1 MDPDLPHDALGSDS
15 IQPPLASRP
24 VRRPSKK
31 SSSKDRQGR
40 VYPDS
45 WGTIR
50 AVSPDSDMERQSV
63 TLSEGEFLSSGSSP
77 RATTHRAR
85 TVDSSRHRT
94 QEGDSSVNGRVRSRT
109 TNEDRIDLSASR
121 RRFGSFQNATAA
133 SSAAATAATAATT
146 ASAAAAAAAAASSS
160 QPQTPEEQ
168 LLSSS
173 PGYYS
178 ATNSPSS
185 FSDRPRIGRPPGKL
199 PLNSASST
207 TIATP
212 PPLPT
217 ANQPKILQLMKTTS
231 GWMHGVVSF
240 RPSTQTSWTPGY
252 CSINVAT
259 GSLIFQSKDEPS
271 HTRTLIPDLRGCRV
285 RSRYETRT
293 RQTHL
298 CLSSF
303 TAGLTVHLLPHV
315 NETVDSWFAA
325 LLCWQPIRPKGVR
338 NKMTKPQAVTIEERR
353 VPDRGR
359 RGSEMALQ
367 KDAAIIKVGK
377 MLLWDKPTASGPRPA
392 SARRGSTTRHMQSI
406 KSSWQRVS
414 CTLQEN
420 GQFKLFT
427 ETDVSL
433 VSCVQLSRLTRSA
446 IQQLNPSV
454 LEDEFCLAIY
464 PQYTAHANT
473 DSSIARPV
481 YLALENR
488 VLFEAWLVLLR
499 AFTVPELYGPE
510 TSVSAENDPS
520 SSSLSSSSP
529 ITTTDDLSQQQ
540 QQQQQQTTQTPTTS
554 TADMFR
560 IERMLT
566 IKVTEAKLFRARDE
580 TSRSRKPSRSQNQGG
595 STKQAEGDY
604 YTEVTLD
611 GEVRA
616 KTSIRH
622 RTAKPFWLEE
632 FTFNDLPPVL
642 SQACVIVK
650 NLNPGRRDWSFFTHG
665 PYGLNPN
672 NQDMTSQAH
681 QQLADDDSESSGS
694 QHDNT
699 FGKVHL
705 RLDSLEPGVETEKW
719 WPVVNDKDESVGEI
733 LMRARMEETVVL
745 MSHEYERMSEMLHSF
760 TNGLA
765 INLALVMPSELNQ
778 LSQTLLNIFQVSGQ
792 AVEWICS
799 LIEDEIDGVHKEST
813 VNRLRYTR
821 RIHSND
827 ARDSGQEREF
837 LVRDLGRTATVE
849 ANLLFR
855 GNSILTK
862 ALDLHMRRLGKEYLE
877 ETIGERLRS
886 IEESDPECEVD
897 PSRVQ
902 RADDL
907 ERNWRVLIA
916 LTTGV
921 WKSIANTASRC
932 PPELRL
938 IFRHIRACAEDR
950 YGDFLRSVTYSSV
963 SGFLF
968 LRFFCPAIL
977 NPRLFGLLK
986 DQPRQRAQR
995 TFTLIAKALQGLANM
1010 TTFGSKEPWMEPMN
1024 RFLLGNR
1031 MEFKQFVD
1039 SVCAIPA
1046 DRPAPIV
1053 TPSYA
1058 TPIQIQSRLPPTSR
1072 EGFPSLPFLLD
1083 HSRDF
1088 ANLIRIWLEC
1098 APNRL
1103 AEVEE
1108 LDPAVQEFHE
1118 LAVRLQERTKE
1129 CLDRAEEAER
1139 PSAVLSDR
1147 WEDLVTSMENNLT
1160 LSSSGASA
1168 STGTPM
1174 DPMATAT
1181 AGATNHRN
1189 SVGYFAARPYVSRR
1203 STEYTAD
1210 ADDETPPSSS
1220 SATWDQTRITFTAP
1234 RWSETRDSAASS
1246 KNSSTYS
1253 LESPDSRATRRHSM
1267 SKENSGSKY
1276 RIFGQRRKKD
1286 RDHSQNNQDVRRE
1299 PTTS

>member
-15 IQPPLASRP
+15 TQPALTSRP
-24 VRRPSKK
+24 VRRSSKK

-40 VYPDS
+40 IYPDS

-50 AVSPDSDMERQSV
+50 AVTPESDLEKQSA
-63 TLSEGEFLSSGSSP
+63 LSEGEFLSSSNSP
-77 RATTHRAR
+77 RTTHRAR
-85 TVDSSRHRT
+85 TVDSSHHRA
-94 QEGDSSVNGRVRSRT
+94 QENESSVNGRVRSRT
-109 TNEDRIDLSASR
+109 TNEERSDLSSTR
-121 RRFGSFQNATAA
+121 RRLGSLHN
-133 SSAAATAATAATT
+133 AATASA
-146 ASAAAAAAAAASSS
+146 ASAAAAPVAAA
-160 QPQTPEEQ
+160 QPQTPDEQ
-168 LLSSS
+168 LSSS
-173 PGYYS
+173 PGFYS

-212 PPLPT
+212 PLPT
-217 ANQPKILQLMKTTS
+217 SNQPKILQLMKTTS
-231 GWMHGVVSF
+231 GRMNGVVSF
-240 RPSTQTSWTPGY
+240 RPSNQSAWTPGI

-259 GSLIFQSKDEPS
+259 GSLFFKAKDGPT
-271 HTRTLIPDLRGCRV
+271 HTRMLIPDLRGCRV
-285 RSRYETRT
+285 RPRYESDTH
-293 RQTHL
+293 QTHL
-298 CLSSF
+298 SISSF
-303 TAGLTVHLLPHV
+303 TSGLSVHLLPHV
-315 NETVDSWFAA
+315 NETLESWYAA

-353 VPDRGR
+353 APDRGR

-392 SARRGSTTRHMQSI
+392 SGRRGSTTRQMQSI

-420 GQFKLFT
+420 GNFKLFA
-427 ETDVSL
+427 ESDVSL
-433 VSCVQLSRLTRSA
+433 VSCVQLSRLSRSA

-464 PQYTAHANT
+464 PQYTAHANR
-473 DSSIARPV
+473 DSSLGRPV

-510 TSVSAENDPS
+510 TSVADDPS
-520 SSSLSSSSP
+520 SEDVP
-529 ITTTDDLSQQQ
+529 
-540 QQQQQQTTQTPTTS
+540 QQQQTTASPTTS

-566 IKVTEAKLFRARDE
+566 IKVTEAKLVRIRDE
-580 TSRSRKPSRSQNQGG
+580 PSRSRKPSRSHSQG
-595 STKQAEGDY
+595 STRHAEGDY

-616 KTSIRH
+616 KTSVKH
-622 RTAKPFWLEE
+622 RTANPFWREE

-642 SQACVIVK
+642 SQACILVK
-650 NLNPGRRDWSFFTHG
+650 NLNPGRRDWSLFTHG
-665 PYGLNPN
+665 AYAMNLN

-681 QQLADDDSESSGS
+681 QQIVDDDTESFNAPP
-694 QHDNT
+694 DLT

-719 WPVVNDKDESVGEI
+719 WPVVNEKDQPVGEM

-745 MSHEYERMSEMLHSF
+745 MSHEYEPMSEMLHSF
-760 TNGLA
+760 TNGLT

-792 AVEWICS
+792 AVEWISS

-886 IEESDPECEVD
+886 IDESDPECEVD

-907 ERNWRVLIA
+907 ERNWRVLIS
-916 LTTGV
+916 LTTGI

-932 PPELRL
+932 PAELRL

-977 NPRLFGLLK
+977 NPKLFGLLK
-986 DQPRQRAQR
+986 DHPRQRAQR

-1024 RFLLGNR
+1024 RFLLGHR
-1031 MEFKQFVD
+1031 VEFKQFVD

-1058 TPIQIQSRLPPTSR
+1058 TPIQIQGRLSPTSR

-1088 ANLIRIWLEC
+1088 ANLIHIWLEC
-1098 APNRL
+1098 APGRL
-1103 AEVEE
+1103 AEIED

-1118 LAVRLQERTKE
+1118 MAVRLQERTKE

-1139 PSAVLSDR
+1139 PSTNLFDK
-1147 WEDLVTSMENNLT
+1147 WEDLVTSMEQSLT
-1160 LSSSGASA
+1160 LSSGPFVP
-1168 STGTPM
+1168 GTNT
-1174 DPMATAT
+1174 DPAA
-1181 AGATNHRN
+1181 AAANHRN
-1189 SVGYFAARPYVSRR
+1189 SLGYFAARPYVSRR
-1203 STEYTAD
+1203 STDNTAD

-1220 SATWDQTRITFTAP
+1220 SATWDQNRITFTAP

-1246 KNSSTYS
+1246 KNSSSYS
-1253 LESPDSRATRRHSM
+1253 LESPDARTARRHSL
-1267 SKENSGSKY
+1267 SKEGSGSSKY

>member
-15 IQPPLASRP
+15 TQQSLTTRL
-24 VRRPSKK
+24 VRRSSKK
-31 SSSKDRQGR
+31 SSKDRQGR
-40 VYPDS
+40 IYPDS

-50 AVSPDSDMERQSV
+50 AVTPESDMEKQS
-63 TLSEGEFLSSGSSP
+63 TLSEGEFLSSSNSP
-77 RATTHRAR
+77 RSTHRAR
-85 TVDSSRHRT
+85 TVDSSRHRA
-94 QEGDSSVNGRVRSRT
+94 QETESSVNGRVRSRT
-109 TNEDRIDLSASR
+109 TNEERSDVSSSR
-121 RRFGSFQNATAA
+121 RRFGSLHNT
-133 SSAAATAATAATT
+133 
-146 ASAAAAAAAAASSS
+146 AAAAAT
-160 QPQTPEEQ
+160 QPETPDEQ
-168 LLSSS
+168 LSSS
-173 PGYYS
+173 PGFYS

-207 TIATP
+207 AIAA

-217 ANQPKILQLMKTTS
+217 SNQPKILQLMKTTS

-240 RPSTQTSWTPGY
+240 RPATQSAWTPGY

-259 GSLIFQSKDEPS
+259 GSLIFQAKDEPT
-271 HTRTLIPDLRGCRV
+271 HTRMLIPDLRGCRV
-285 RSRYETRT
+285 RPWYEPDTN
-293 RQTHL
+293 QTHL
-298 CLSSF
+298 GISSF
-303 TAGLTVHLLPHV
+303 TSGLGVHLLPHV
-315 NETVDSWFAA
+315 NETLESWFAA

-353 VPDRGR
+353 APDRGR
-359 RGSEMALQ
+359 RGSEMAVQ

-392 SARRGSTTRHMQSI
+392 SGRRGSTTRHMQSI

-427 ETDVSL
+427 ESDVSL
-433 VSCVQLSRLTRSA
+433 VSCVQLSQLSRAA

-464 PQYTAHANT
+464 PQYAAHANT
-473 DSSIARPV
+473 NSSLSRPV

-488 VLFEAWLVLLR
+488 VLFEAWMVLLR

-510 TSVSAENDPS
+510 TSMADDPS
-520 SSSLSSSSP
+520 V
-529 ITTTDDLSQQQ
+529 DDQQQ
-540 QQQQQQTTQTPTTS
+540 QQQTPTTS

-566 IKVTEAKLFRARDE
+566 VKVTEARLFRVKDE
-580 TSRSRKPSRSQNQGG
+580 TSRSRKQSRSHSQG
-595 STKQAEGDY
+595 STRYAEGDY

-616 KTSIRH
+616 KTAVKH
-622 RTAKPFWLEE
+622 RTANPFWRED

-642 SQACVIVK
+642 SQACILVK
-650 NLNPGRRDWSFFTHG
+650 TLNPGRRDWSLFTHG
-665 PYGLNPN
+665 AYAMNLN
-672 NQDMTSQAH
+672 NQDMTSQA
-681 QQLADDDSESSGS
+681 QQQIADDTEGFIAPPDL
-694 QHDNT
+694 T
-699 FGKVHL
+699 YGKVHL

-719 WPVVNDKDESVGEI
+719 WPVVNDKDQAVGEM

-745 MSHEYERMSEMLHSF
+745 MSHEYEPMSEMLHAF
-760 TNGLA
+760 TNGLT
-765 INLALVMPSELNQ
+765 INLALVVPSELN
-778 LSQTLLNIFQVSGQ
+778 LLAQTLLNIFQVSGQ
-792 AVEWICS
+792 AVEWISS

-813 VNRLRYTR
+813 ANRLRYTR

-886 IEESDPECEVD
+886 IDESDPECEVD

-907 ERNWRVLIA
+907 ERNWRVLIT
-916 LTTGV
+916 LTTGI
-921 WKSIANTASRC
+921 WKSIAATASRC

-986 DQPRQRAQR
+986 DHPRPRAQR
-995 TFTLIAKALQGLANM
+995 TLTLIAKALQGLANM

-1031 MEFKQFVD
+1031 IEFKQFVD

-1058 TPIQIQSRLPPTSR
+1058 TPIQIQGRLSLASR

-1083 HSRDF
+1083 QSRDF

-1108 LDPAVQEFHE
+1108 LDSAVQDFHE
-1118 LAVRLQERTKE
+1118 LAVRLHERTKE

-1139 PSAVLSDR
+1139 PSATLFDK
-1147 WEDLVTSMENNLT
+1147 WEDLVTSMEQSLT
-1160 LSSSGASA
+1160 LSSTPGAA
-1168 STGTPM
+1168 TDST
-1174 DPMATAT
+1174 
-1181 AGATNHRN
+1181 ATNHRN
-1189 SVGYFAARPYVSRR
+1189 TLGYFAARPYVSRR

-1210 ADDETPPSSS
+1210 ADDEITPSSS
-1220 SATWDQTRITFTAP
+1220 SATWDQSRVTFAAP
-1234 RWSETRDSAASS
+1234 RWSETRDSGASS

-1253 LESPDSRATRRHSM
+1253 LENPDIKATRRHSL
-1267 SKENSGSKY
+1267 SRETGGSKY
-1276 RIFGQRRKKD
+1276 RLFGQRRKKD
-1286 RDHSQNNQDVRRE
+1286 RDQSQNNQDVRRE